1 MPGLPAQVDWSIIT
15 ITVVVIG
22 VIGVTLWR
30 VTGVLRSVVETQ
42 GRSSERNS
50 ILQDRFIERM
60 YEKIHADRRDAVQLA
75 NLHAKESGQSMR
87 DELVRDSQ
95 GDKRMALEAAKVRR
109 ERERPRMNETHEMDM
124 GV

>member
-1 MPGLPAQVDWSIIT
+1 MTFSPEWL
-15 ITVVVIG
+15 VVVAAIV

-30 VTGVLRSVVETQ
+30 VTGVLRSVVESS
-42 GRSSERNS
+42 GRSTERNA
-50 ILQDRFIERM
+50 ILQDRFLERM
-60 YEKIHADRRDAVQLA
+60 YEKIHANDRNQAVQLA
-75 NLHAKESGQSMR
+75 NLHAKESGQAMR

-95 GDKRMALEAAKVRR
+95 GDKRLALEAAKVRR